1 MPEIDGKRW
10 VSAGQDCN
18 EVALKGLYRPL
29 CLVRSFCKR
38 RYEFVFD
45 VRCYEVLPQAFR
57 CFVVHDLELDEV
69 SKLREPLVSAGIGV
83 DDG

>member
-10 VSAGQDCN
+10 VSAGQDCD
-18 EVALKGLYRPL
+18 EVALEGLYRPL
-29 CLVRSFCKR
+29 RLVGSFCKR
-38 RYEFVFD
+38 RDEFIFD
-45 VRCYEVLPQAFR
+45 VCCYEVLPQAFR

-69 SKLREPLVSAGIGV
+69 SKLREPLVSAGVGV